1 MNFFSVIDSSITFKH
16 DSGLI
21 RTQVGLRVNDRIET
35 TGVEG
40 VLIYG
45 PYMPAKSGRHHIRI
59 EYKEE
64 NNSAI
69 DFEGVFIDV
78 ASNVYGIVPRFSI
91 KSLLKEGSVPGIF
104 EFNFYLDI
112 DVDALEVRI
121 FVSAQSSFA
130 FTSLHIENAESGSKK
145 IEFMHQKRNRFK
157 DFLALDQICEMIKSE
172 NFQLETYRPN
182 PADDIIVIQTSDSA
196 RYYPMLLASGQLNR
210 KYCDIDGLQY
220 QAFIGNKKSKHPH
233 HAMYNR
239 IFMLY
244 ELIMHNFPGWVI
256 YLDSDAFFFDTSFSF
271 RNFLINLRRQGYVG
285 YFHFENAPTNR
296 DFVMEI
302 NSGAFAMDL
311 SSHLV
316 QSVVKAWYTFYTDYY
331 TSEDYELAVSWND
344 IVDDQTSLRFILNK
358 FRFEINDKIFYEQ
371 FQGKLVEQ
379 FGRDVGE
386 VPGDVNI
393 QSRIEKII
401 SAGTRVFTIG

>member
-1 MNFFSVIDSSITFKH
+1 MSYFSVIDSSITFKH

-21 RTQVGLRVNDRIET
+21 STQVGLRVNDQIET

-40 VLIYG
+40 VLVYG
-45 PYMPAKSGRHHIRI
+45 PYMPAKSGRHHIRM
-59 EYKEE
+59 EFKKA
-64 NNSAI
+64 NNLAI

-78 ASNVYGIVPRFSI
+78 VSNVHEIVPRFEI
-91 KSLLKEGSVPGIF
+91 KSLLNEGSIPGIF
-104 EFNFYLDI
+104 DFNFYLDI

-121 FVSAQSSFA
+121 FVSAQSTFA
-130 FTSLHIENAESGSKK
+130 FTSLNIENAESGSKK
-145 IEFMHQKRNRFK
+145 IEFTHQKRNRFK
-157 DFLALDQICEMIKSE
+157 DFLALDQICDKIKSGDHK
-172 NFQLETYRPN
+172 LVTRAPN
-182 PADDIIVIQTSDSA
+182 LVDDIIVIQTSDSD
-196 RYYPMLLASGQLNR
+196 RYYPMLLASGQFNR

-220 QAFIGNKKSKHPH
+220 QAFIGRKKGKHPH
-233 HAMYNR
+233 HATYNR

-244 ELIMHNFPGWVI
+244 ELIIHNYSGWVI
-256 YLDSDAFFFDTSFSF
+256 YLDADALFFDTSFSF
-271 RNFLINLRRQGYVG
+271 RTFLTDLRYQGHVG
-285 YFHFENAPTNR
+285 YFHFENIPTNK
-296 DFVMEI
+296 DFIMAI
-302 NSGAFAMDL
+302 NAGAFALDM

-316 QSVVKAWYTFYTDYY
+316 RSVVKAWYTFYTDYY

-358 FRFEINDKIFYEQ
+358 FRFEINEKIFYEQ

-386 VPGDVNI
+386 VPDDFNI

-401 SAGTRVFTIG
+401 SAGTRVFKIG